1 MKQPKKIFTRML
13 INNWG
18 GISHKMLEFH
28 EYVNLFSGKSGSGKS
43 TVMDAIQV
51 VLYGSVSANFLN
63 KAADDSKNKR
73 SVLSYLRGAQKD
85 GTANRGDV
93 DFCSQIV
100 LEIEDTATHIVTCVG
115 AAFEVAKGDT
125 DLKKYT
131 YFSHSG
137 RIPKD
142 EYLENNVPY
151 SIAQIRKL
159 TEERSRSADNRGRG
173 EVNKVYPS
181 KEAYLY
187 TLYGEIFGQVEQ
199 GRMITMEKSAI
210 ALKMTSGT
218 GQFIRDYMLNNISVK
233 GEVSNC
239 KYHSSG
245 HIYFTI
251 KDRASQLSCVM
262 FASMRKH
269 LLFTLEEGQSIVV
282 DGNIGVYE
290 RDGKYQL
297 YARSITKEG
306 AGKLYEEY
314 EKLKK
319 RLLAEGLFDDTRKRK
334 IPSYAKKIGVVT
346 AGTGAVIQDIC
357 NVSKRRNPYVQ
368 IILYPAKVQG
378 TGAADTIIKGIRY
391 FEKTDVDTIIIGRG
405 GGSIEDLWAFNE
417 PEVVEAVFN
426 ASTPVISAVGHE
438 TDFTL
443 TDFVAD
449 MRAPTPSAAA
459 ELAVTEVAAVENRI
473 YEYERRLKQQMMYSL
488 SAKRDY
494 LERLKLQMEYLNPVN
509 QIYDKRQRLMN
520 MEDKLNMLI
529 KRCAAEN
536 RNRLRLYASKLEGLS
551 PLRKLDM
558 GYGYIENSEGNRI
571 VSARQVSEDD
581 EITVYL
587 KDGSIRSKVIEV
599 GEAWQKH

>member
-1 MKQPKKIFTRML
+1 M
-13 INNWG
+13 G
-18 GISHKMLEFH
+18 
-28 EYVNLFSGKSGSGKS
+28 
-43 TVMDAIQV
+43 QV
-51 VLYGSVSANFLN
+51 SSVSQVNMYI
-63 KAADDSKNKR
+63 KN
-73 SVLSYLRGAQKD
+73 
-85 GTANRGDV
+85 
-93 DFCSQIV
+93 I
-100 LEIEDTATHIVTCVG
+100 
-115 AAFEVAKGDT
+115 
-125 DLKKYT
+125 
-131 YFSHSG
+131 
-137 RIPKD
+137 
-142 EYLENNVPY
+142 
-151 SIAQIRKL
+151 
-159 TEERSRSADNRGRG
+159 
-173 EVNKVYPS
+173 
-181 KEAYLY
+181 
-187 TLYGEIFGQVEQ
+187 
-199 GRMITMEKSAI
+199 
-210 ALKMTSGT
+210 
-218 GQFIRDYMLNNISVK
+218 FIRDYMLNNISVK

-426 ASTPVISAVGHE
+426 ASTPIISAVGHE

-459 ELAVTEVAAVENRI
+459 ELAVTETAAVENRI
-473 YEYERRLKQQMMYSL
+473 YEYERRLKQQIMYSL

-520 MEDKLNMLI
+520 IEDKLNMLI
-529 KRCAAEN
+529 KRCAADN
-536 RNRLRLYASKLEGLS
+536 RNRLRLYASRLEGLS
-551 PLRKLDM
+551 PLKKLDM

-571 VSARQVSEDD
+571 VSAGQVSSDD

-599 GEAWQKH
+599 GKVWQKH